1 MNDLLLL
8 ITLGLL
14 GLFAAASVFWPRQ
27 GLLAR
32 WRAQQKLRGRA
43 RLEDALKHIHAMNE
57 RGDGASPE
65 SLAGALKLSVKASI
79 ELIEQAQRAE
89 LVEST
94 EHGLRL
100 TSAGNDW
107 ALHVIRAHRLWER
120 HLADQASWPLADLHA
135 EADRREHTT
144 SPAELAAMEA
154 DLGYP
159 RRDPHGDPIPT
170 ESGELIGNHHPPLT
184 HWPLNVPG
192 RIVHLEDEPSEVFA
206 QILAEGLKPGMPV
219 RVIESSRGRVVFEAG
234 DTQHVLAPIVA
245 DNISIEA
252 LPEPEPEAGQTLSTL
267 RLGQQAKIAALA
279 DTCQGLTRRRFL
291 DLGLTPGA
299 TIEVALPNA
308 FKDPMAYRVRG
319 TLIALRREQAN
330 QIIINPHTITQGSQS

>member
-8 ITLGLL
+8 ITLSLFGLL
-14 GLFAAASVFWPRQ
+14 AAAIFFWPGQ
-27 GLLAR
+27 GLLAH
-32 WRAQQKLRGRA
+32 WRANQKIRA
-43 RLEDALKHIHAMNE
+43 RAQIEDALKHIHAMNE

-65 SLAGALKLSVKASI
+65 SLAGALKLSVKASV

-170 ESGELIGNHHPPLT
+170 ESGELSGNHYPPLT
-184 HWPLNVPG
+184 QWPLNTPG
-192 RIVHLEDEPSEVFA
+192 RIAHLEDEPAEVFA

-219 RVIESSRGRVVFEAG
+219 RVIESSPGRIVFETR

-245 DNISIEA
+245 ANISIEA
-252 LPEPEPEAGQTLSTL
+252 IPQPEPQPGQALTTLH
-267 RLGQQAKIAALA
+267 LGQQAQILALA

-308 FKDPMAYRVRG
+308 FNDPMAYRVRG
-319 TLIALRREQAN
+319 TLIALRHEQAN
-330 QIIINPHTITQGSQS
+330 QIIINPQTITQGD